1 MRLRRRTRA
10 LVGGA
15 LAAVAFAVAG
25 PVQPAAA
32 APTPITLSGD
42 ATSHLGWLINADV
55 NFPATFDGSVDL
67 ATSAIEGEMTM
78 GEGTIS
84 FNALGLLPATTTVQL
99 DFTEPVTGTIDL
111 ATLQVT
117 VEATFEIHL
126 TSFKLFGLEGLDP
139 TLDCRAAEPITA
151 TLTGPFDPAGGI
163 TLDGTYGIGAFVDC
177 GFWNDW
183 ITLFTSAEGHTIHAE
198 LSV

>member
-111 ATLQVT
+111 GNALQGVHVGGSST
-117 VEATFEIHL
+117 GLQLAQEIHASGRPVTL
-126 TSFKLFGLEGLDP
+126 AANRSRRRPMRDCSSRRSSCSSGSSSTFARKFTTSCSG
-139 TLDCRAAEPITA
+139 
-151 TLTGPFDPAGGI
+151 
-163 TLDGTYGIGAFVDC
+163 
-177 GFWNDW
+177 
-183 ITLFTSAEGHTIHAE
+183 
-198 LSV
+198 

>member
-10 LVGGA
+10 LVGSA

-25 PVQPAAA
+25 PVQPASA
-32 APTPITLSGD
+32 APSPISLSGD

-55 NFPATFDGSVDL
+55 QFPATFDGSVDL

-78 GEGTIS
+78 GEGTVT
-84 FNALGLLPATTTVQL
+84 FNALGLPARHH
-99 DFTEPVTGTIDL
+99 D
-111 ATLQVT
+111 
-117 VEATFEIHL
+117 
-126 TSFKLFGLEGLDP
+126 
-139 TLDCRAAEPITA
+139 RAARVHRAGDRHDRPGHASGPGRGDLRDPPHLVQAVRDRGPRPRARLPGRAPVTA
-151 TLTGPFDPAGGI
+151 TLTGPFDPTTGI
-163 TLDGTYGIGAFVDC
+163 TLDGTYGIGNFVDC

-198 LSV
+198 LGL